1 MADLKKLKA
10 NILAD
15 GIIDDDE
22 VKALKDA
29 IYEDGVVD
37 REEIDL
43 LVSLRNEAKEACKAF
58 SDLFFTAMR
67 EYVLADGEIDEDEVK
82 LLDAAIYADG
92 VVDDDEKQ
100 LLRDLKAGAKSACPA
115 FDALCGKCLG

>member
-1 MADLKKLKA
+1 MADLKKLKSD
-10 NILAD
+10 ILED

-22 VKALKDA
+22 VKTLKDA

-43 LVSLRNEAKEACKAF
+43 LVSLRNEAKETCQAF
-58 SDLFFTAMR
+58 SDLFFTAMK
-67 EYVLADGEIDEDEVK
+67 EHVLADGEIDEDEVK

-115 FDALCGKCLG
+115 FDALCEKCLG